1 MKLFLSQ
8 IQDID
13 NIPAYLKKLGELS
26 LEDNN
31 IVLNYRSDE
40 DTSDTY
46 LGSGITIHS
55 GDGIDQDITFKTI
68 DLSLEYPG
76 LSEYT
81 GSTGFSNLGFSTE
94 LNDIVIRNYSGNG
107 VRLLAEGDIINGGT
121 F

>member
-13 NIPAYLKKLGELS
+13 NIPAYLKKLGQLS

-46 LGSGITIHS
+46 LGSGITIHQ
-55 GDGIDQDITFKTI
+55 GDGISSEVTFKTVDMSSI
-68 DLSLEYPG
+68 YPN
-76 LSEYT
+76 SDEYT
-81 GSTGFSNLGFSTE
+81 ASTGFQNLGFSTE
-94 LNDIVIRNYSGNG
+94 LSDIVIRNYDGNQ
-107 VRLLAEGDIINGGT
+107 VRLIAETDIINGGT